1 MSERSDRMSPKLL
14 GAILLGMPLLI
25 IAWAVLWRRQ
35 RAVFWFAMAL
45 IAVAL
50 GYLMSTGATDEIAQ
64 RLIPQ
69 ISSPPPVRAK

>member
-1 MSERSDRMSPKLL
+1 MSPRLL
-14 GAILLGMPLLI
+14 GAILLGIPLLI
-25 IAWAVLWRRQ
+25 IAWAVLWRRN

>member
-1 MSERSDRMSPKLL
+1 MSPRLL
-14 GAILLGMPLLI
+14 GAILLGIPLLI
-25 IAWAVLWRRQ
+25 IAWALLWRRN
-35 RAVFWFAMAL
+35 RAVFWFALAL

>member
-1 MSERSDRMSPKLL
+1 MSPKLL
-14 GAILLGMPLLI
+14 GAMLLGIPLLI

-35 RAVFWFAMAL
+35 RAAFWFAMAL

>member
-1 MSERSDRMSPKLL
+1 MSPKLL